1 MSVQTSPKSVLTSP
15 CRPNVGPCRS
25 RCRSRPTLSVQMSV
39 RMSVQPPHV
48 GPEVTQSRSSVGPDV
63 GPDPPCR
70 SKCRS
75 ECRSNLPMSVQKSP
89 KVGPV
94 SVQMSVQTHP
104 VGPNVGPTSPCR
116 SRSHPKSVQCRSRC
130 RSRPAMSVQTSFPVI
145 LVSLTSCMSVS
156 GHVICLSL
164 YPGHHNSP
172 LLKFRHLPLMTS
184 SSLREND
191 TSQCSMTYLVSK

>member
-1 MSVQTSPKSVLTSP
+1 MSVQ
-15 CRPNVGPCRS
+15 CRS
-25 RCRSRPTLSVQMSV
+25 M
-39 RMSVQPPHV
+39 
-48 GPEVTQSRSSVGPDV
+48 
-63 GPDPPCR
+63 
-70 SKCRS
+70 
-75 ECRSNLPMSVQKSP
+75 
-89 KVGPV
+89 

-104 VGPNVGPTSPCR
+104 VGPNVGPNVGPTSPCR

-191 TSQCSMTYLVSK
+191 TSQCSMTYLVSKWIKYETFKTRIFWNFLLSFHFNIFDSPNIKFGIKSLPI